1 MKFKH
6 LALTLSFTLGLT
18 SFTYAAQLEPAT
30 SVNKEISIIKN
41 VAALKA
47 RELQV
52 PSANKSA
59 LDQIIKTQKSDMKQS
74 ADERRVMNSLT
85 GKTPTFGRSNKF
97 DLFFQSLFGG

>member
-6 LALTLSFTLGLT
+6 LALTLSFTFGLT
-18 SFTYAAQLEPAT
+18 SFTYAAQLEPTT
-30 SVNKEISIIKN
+30 SVKKETSIIKN

-47 RELQV
+47 QEIQI
-52 PSANKSA
+52 SSSNKSA
-59 LDQIIKTQKSDMKQS
+59 LDQIIKTQKSEMKQS

-85 GKTPTFGRSNKF
+85 GKTPNFGRSNKF